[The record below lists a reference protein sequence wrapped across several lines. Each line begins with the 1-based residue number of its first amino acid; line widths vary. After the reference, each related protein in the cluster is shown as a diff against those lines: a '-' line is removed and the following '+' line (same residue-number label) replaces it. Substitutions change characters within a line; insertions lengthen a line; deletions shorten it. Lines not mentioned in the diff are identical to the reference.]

1 MKQVLAR
8 AIVVGAVVLGAAACS
23 GGEPSSQPS
32 HEVSNRVVSPSKPEG
47 SSTEERYRALM
58 ELELKSALSSESA
71 ILHQVRSFGTC
82 AGRYMALGETDNIPD
97 KEGLKAH
104 VGNFMRVGAFF
115 ATEYAKRGP
124 SAGVSQTRLAA
135 TLATLEKAK
144 SDAESSTRALI
155 EEGLTGSDSFELT
168 VACKKK
174 VLLMVKVL
182 CFNQPTSSKNTV
194 CLKN

>member
-1 MKQVLAR
+1 MKRILTR
-8 AIVVGAVVLGAAACS
+8 AFVVGTVVLGVAACS
-23 GGEPSSQPS
+23 TTERPSQTS
-32 HEVSNRVVSPSKPEG
+32 HGVSSRVVSPSKPEPP
-47 SSTEERYRALM
+47 SMEESLRAKMDLD
-58 ELELKSALSSESA
+58 LKRALSSESA
-71 ILHQVRSFGTC
+71 IFHKVKLFGTC
-82 AGRYMALGETDNIPD
+82 AGRYTALGETDNVPD
-97 KEGLKAH
+97 KEGLKVH

-135 TLATLEKAK
+135 TLATLEKTK
-144 SDAESSTRALI
+144 SDAASSTRALI
-155 EEGLTGSDSFELT
+155 EEGLTGSDRFELT

-182 CFNQPTSSKNTV
+182 CFNQPTSLKNTE